1 MSKLIN
7 RERVWLTHVDFFY
20 RNNDIKN
27 VPYAMNGSH
36 QTENDKH
43 NSRAFYVKRNLTSN
57 VVSKNV
63 RSVELSTEDAH

>member
-20 RNNDIKN
+20 RNDDIKN

-43 NSRAFYVKRNLTSN
+43 NSRAFYVKRNLTSICS
-57 VVSKNV
+57 VKNV